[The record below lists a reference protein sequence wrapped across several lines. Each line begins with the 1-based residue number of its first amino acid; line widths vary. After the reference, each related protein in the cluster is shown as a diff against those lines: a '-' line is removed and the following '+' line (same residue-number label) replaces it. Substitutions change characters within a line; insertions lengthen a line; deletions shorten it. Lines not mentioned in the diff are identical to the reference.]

1 MLSRILQRFPTL
13 VWAPVRFTPMVAA
26 ITYVALSHGPVPPHG
41 WDWVLAL
48 ISAACT
54 VVGGRFPLA
63 VTLIQSALTVLAI
76 VVLDAV
82 VANAVIFALAAIAL
96 GELAM
101 RRTGWQCW
109 TGIAGY
115 LAAQFI
121 VYAPAFHPLLTP
133 FTIALATVPP
143 IVLGAYIRSVL
154 QRGVKDRRQ
163 REIAVREA
171 RAAER
176 TAIARE
182 LHDLVA
188 HYLASVAMGVGA
200 ARIALGEREPAVA
213 TALSDVHTTTS
224 TALTD
229 LRKLVATLRDPASIN
244 EEAGTALIGDDGFT
258 GALAGTVERARN
270 SGLIID
276 ADVDKGITTLDS
288 MRRLAVLRVVQEGL
302 TNVIKHAGRS
312 ATARLRVSTTPE
324 EVHIEIADNG
334 AHPAPTSDDNTGF
347 GLVGLRERVELLGG
361 GLRSEP
367 GQDGWRLAAW
377 MPNNAEENIR

>member
-1 MLSRILQRFPTL
+1 MLSRILQRFPML

-26 ITYVALSHGPVPPHG
+26 IGYVALSHGPIPAHK

-54 VVGGRFPLA
+54 IFGGRFPLA
-63 VTLIQSALTVLAI
+63 VTLAQSVLTVLAI

-109 TGIAGY
+109 VGIAGY
-115 LAAQFI
+115 VAAQVVVFL
-121 VYAPAFHPLLTP
+121 PGFHPLLTP
-133 FTIALATVPP
+133 FTIALATVPAV
-143 IVLGAYIRSVL
+143 VLGGYIRSVL
-154 QRGVKDRRQ
+154 RRAVEVRRQ

-213 TALSDVHTTTS
+213 IALSDVHTTTS

-270 SGLIID
+270 SGLVID
-276 ADVDKGITTLDS
+276 AEIDKAITTLDS

-312 ATARLRVSTTPE
+312 ATARLRVSASPE
-324 EVHIEIADNG
+324 EVRIEIVDDGAHSTITSADN
-334 AHPAPTSDDNTGF
+334 AGF
-347 GLVGLRERVELLGG
+347 GLVGLRERVEVLGG
-361 GLRSEP
+361 GLLSEP
-367 GQDGWRLAAW
+367 AQGGWRLAAW
-377 MPNNAEENIR
+377 MPNNAGENIR